1 LIVEPNGTNPIVKLL
16 EKFSQYH
23 IEHEEQSFFLSTVK
37 NWLHDANMQLIAC
50 NYVNLVPMMGPD
62 WMAKICKYI
71 EPAIEKIPF
80 INRVACG
87 QYIILASRDTQL

>member
-1 LIVEPNGTNPIVKLL
+1 
-16 EKFSQYH
+16 
-23 IEHEEQSFFLSTVK
+23 
-37 NWLHDANMQLIAC
+37 
-50 NYVNLVPMMGPD
+50 
-62 WMAKICKYI
+62 MAKICKYI